1 MRTLYM
7 FNMVSLDGY
16 FEAPGRD
23 ISWHTVDEEFNEFAV
38 EQLCSTDL
46 LLFGRVTHDL
56 MASYW
61 PSYVPSPDVPE
72 NDRHV
77 ARLMNSIPKLVA
89 SRTVT
94 SSPWGGTQVTGD
106 GIAEELRRLKQ
117 EPGESIAL
125 FGSANLASTLM
136 RHGLID
142 EYRIMVSPVLLGGGT
157 PLFGSGHRAPLTLV
171 RTRTFRNGNVL
182 HCYRPAP

>member
-23 ISWHTVDEEFNEFAV
+23 ISWHTVDEEFDEFAV
-38 EQLCSTDL
+38 EQLCTTDQ

-61 PSYVPSPDVPE
+61 PSYEPSPRASEHDK
-72 NDRHV
+72 HV

-94 SSPWGGTQVTGD
+94 SSPWGGTRVVGD
-106 GIAEELRRLKQ
+106 GIAEELRRIKQ

-125 FGSANLASTLM
+125 FGSANLAATLM

-157 PLFGSGHRAPLTLV
+157 PLFASGVRRSLV
-171 RTRTFRNGNVL
+171 LMRTRTFSNGNVL
-182 HCYRPAP
+182 HCYRNAP